1 MSRSI
6 WVGMSLHAVCMK
18 SSIRVAAAWWCAMI
32 YWFIVS
38 FSDRMGTTFNGN
50 ELEFIHVKKKNAFL
64 QTHGDVFKMKSSPH
78 LLFSFSNIL
87 LFLQSHIRFPDLHLS
102 FFSLQTW
109 CEETEPILPWTRA
122 SCLRC
127 GMLHWPQLLVRL
139 SNSCSVRDVA
149 YFWF

>member
-50 ELEFIHVKKKNAFL
+50 ELEFIHVKKK
-64 QTHGDVFKMKSSPH
+64 M
-78 LLFSFSNIL
+78 LFYKLTVMFSKWNLRRTSFSP
-87 LFLQSHIRFPDLHLS
+87 FLISS
-102 FFSLQTW
+102 F
-109 CEETEPILPWTRA
+109 
-122 SCLRC
+122 
-127 GMLHWPQLLVRL
+127 
-139 SNSCSVRDVA
+139 SCSLISDFLTCICLFFLYRHGVKRRSPYCLGPEPAVSGAVCYTDHSFLSVCQIA
-149 YFWF
+149 AHSGM